1 MIETVAAVERRSIQ
15 TKAKQQEHDDAPKKV
30 SNSQLQ
36 KQTLIDDGKRKEKQN
51 NQSAVIEV

>member
-36 KQTLIDDGKRKEKQN
+36 KQT
-51 NQSAVIEV
+51 